1 MNGEKGDAVRFLN
14 AREARDIELVCSTYI
29 REWMFSRTSKGKK
42 SRKGL
47 TDEKFQ

>member
-29 REWMFSRTSKGKK
+29 REWMFQKQAKDRNPE
-42 SRKGL
+42 RA
-47 TDEKFQ
+47 